1 MRQTTKQKQ
10 AKQPNYA
17 KYILSLQEKILPL
30 YRKSYKVII
39 MAENTFNYRKRIS
52 DILLEEK
59 LELIMIVK
67 NHSQFFA

>member
-1 MRQTTKQKQ
+1 
-10 AKQPNYA
+10 
-17 KYILSLQEKILPL
+17 
-30 YRKSYKVII
+30 